1 MHLAEGPQD
10 LKHIEEA
17 LALAKAAAET
27 GARARAEA
35 AGAAGEVVVSLSEAI
50 DEVPVGPNKKLFLQA
65 VITGVAATK

>member
-17 LALAKAAAET
+17 LILAKAAAET

-50 DEVPVGPNKKLFLQA
+50 DEVPVGPNKK
-65 VITGVAATK
+65 